1 MTSLHFVRVSVLVA
15 LAAVTLGARG
25 GQEVRQDV
33 RIATT
38 VGGGGIIAGG
48 GVGGGVPLA
57 PITSTGTGLILG
69 RVVDAGSGRPVAG
82 ALVAIGGSSPAGRG
96 AGGAGITTMS
106 LNGQPVQIT
115 QPGGGGAMP
124 RLMTDAEGRF
134 VFRNLPKGSFNLTA
148 VKPGYVD
155 GAYGRLR
162 PNGGSL
168 ALELNDGERATDVT
182 IRLFKN
188 ASISGIVSDQT
199 GEPVVGVQVR
209 AYRRSLSAGRRV
221 LTPSVGSATTDDRG
235 AYRLF
240 NLIPGEYIVSVP
252 NTSASAP
259 ANMQLQG
266 RMSQDLIATAI
277 SSGTG
282 EFQIGTGG
290 SQVTS
295 DGRFLL
301 QPSLRGS
308 TGSAPDASGRLLV
321 YQTAYHPASN
331 TVAQAQ
337 AVSLASGEEKS
348 GIDVALKLVPTANI
362 SGRLLGPSG
371 PVESFMLHLTPTD
384 TGEMSADPDVAT
396 TITAADGSFMFIGVP
411 AGQYVIQTLRM
422 PRPVMTGMATM
433 VVNQGGGTM
442 AFTTATMAGGAGG
455 APPPPAA
462 PPDPTLFT
470 VTPISV
476 GGQDI
481 NDLTI
486 SLLTGIKVSGRVEF
500 QGSAERPPADRLAQ
514 VTVNIEAADGKTR
527 AGMTNARLQ
536 PNGLFTTPGVPPGK
550 YLLRVANPPAG
561 WSVRSIMIGGVDAS
575 DTPVDL
581 EDRDV
586 GGALVTFTDRVS
598 SLSGTVKAQQ
608 GAAAGADDAAAVV
621 VFPADNRAWMN
632 YGLNPRRVRMTRTSK
647 SGAYSFN
654 SLPEGDYFVIAI
666 AEEVAS
672 EWQDPRFLEAMSR
685 EANRVSISEGEK
697 RVQDLDRRNTRPP
710 GGGQDLVTGVGR
722 GFSPGGSLS
731 PGAESDDAGPT
742 DAMPDTVAG
751 ADHLRP
757 RLRWSAEASA
767 KAEAPAYIEQQT
779 TRDPRVTPQT
789 RDRTAE
795 PTTGTGVI
803 SGVVMQDDGNSPMR
817 RARVTLRRAE
827 STAERAVMTDDN
839 GRFSISGLPEGRYT
853 LLAGKAAYLTTYYGS
868 TRAGRGPGSPIALS
882 ADQKVVNLVLKMSRG
897 AVIGGVVRDQFGE
910 PVPNIGVRIM
920 QYQMS
925 SGERRLVGAST
936 TGPVQTDDRGAYR
949 AFGLMPGTYVVSAV
963 PLPQGFSE
971 IRQVSQND
979 LQAAISDTRRSGPAS
994 NTPAATAPDPAAA
1007 IVPGRSV
1014 GYAPVFYPGTITP
1027 SEAGQI
1033 ALAAGQEL
1041 NGVDLSLRL
1050 VNTAKIEGM
1059 VMGADGR
1066 PATNTQITVL
1076 PVDFTVAM
1084 PTRTAITSPEG
1095 TFTVSNITP
1104 GRYTL
1109 GARSGGPGP
1118 MMLQDRMVFAPAPP
1132 GGGLPAPP
1140 PPPPPPPPPLAGTAP
1155 MFFAEQEIDVSGENL
1170 AGITLTLQPGVT
1182 VSGRIVFE
1190 GKNSTPPPDLR
1201 QTRVLLTPAN
1211 QNRPTMGLAPAQID
1225 EAGNFVLQGVPPGQ
1239 YRFGTT
1245 MLAVVAGSGWTL
1257 KSATAAGRDVL
1268 DAPIEIKPGGNI
1280 EGVTLTFTDL
1290 VTELSGTLTDGAG
1303 KPISDLSIL
1312 VFTTDRSLWGS
1323 LGRRIRQPTQPSS
1336 DGKFRITGLPP
1347 GDYYLGV
1354 VTDVEPGEWTDAA
1367 FLDQLAA
1374 AAIKV
1379 TLGEGEKKVQ
1389 DIKLKG
1395 TMEIVMW

>member
-1 MTSLHFVRVSVLVA
+1 MTSLHLVRVSVLVA

-38 VGGGGIIAGG
+38 VGGGGIVAGG
-48 GVGGGVPLA
+48 SVGGGVPLA

-209 AYRRSLSAGRRV
+209 AYRRTLSAGRRV
-221 LTPSVGSATTDDRG
+221 LTPSSGSATTDDRG

-301 QPSLRGS
+301 QPGLRGS

-321 YQTAYHPASN
+321 HQTAYHPASN

-337 AVSLASGEEKS
+337 TVNLASGEEKS
-348 GIDVALKLVPTANI
+348 GIDIALKLVPTANI

-396 TITAADGSFMFIGVP
+396 AITAADGSFMFIGVP

-422 PRPVMTGMATM
+422 PRPMMTGMATM

-442 AFTTATMAGGAGG
+442 AFTTATIAGGAGG
-455 APPPPAA
+455 APPPPAVPPP

-470 VTPISV
+470 VTPVSV

-500 QGSAERPPADRLAQ
+500 QGSAERPPGDRLAQ
-514 VTVNIEAADGKTR
+514 VAVNIEAADGKTR
-527 AGMTNARLQ
+527 AGMTNTRLQ
-536 PNGLFTTPGVPPGK
+536 TNGLFTTPGVPPGK

-575 DTPVDL
+575 DTPIDL

-586 GGALVTFTDRVS
+586 GGALITFTDRVS
-598 SLSGTVKAQQ
+598 SLSGTVKVQQ

-621 VFPADNRAWMN
+621 VFPADNRSWMN

-647 SGAYSFN
+647 SGAYTFN
-654 SLPEGDYFVIAI
+654 GLPEGDYFVIAI

-685 EANRVSISEGEK
+685 EANRASISEGEK
-697 RVQDLDRRNTRPP
+697 RVQDLERRNTRPP
-710 GGGQDLVTGVGR
+710 GGGQDLATDVGR
-722 GFSPGGSLS
+722 GLS
-731 PGAESDDAGPT
+731 PGAEGDDAEPM
-742 DAMPDTVAG
+742 DVDTVAG
-751 ADHLRP
+751 SKD
-757 RLRWSAEASA
+757 
-767 KAEAPAYIEQQT
+767 PAYTEQQT
-779 TRDPRVTPQT
+779 TRDPRATPQT

-803 SGVVMQDDGNSPMR
+803 SGVVVQDDGTNSPMR

-827 STAERAVMTDDN
+827 STAERAVMTDDS

-853 LLAGKAAYLTTYYGS
+853 LLAGKAAYLTAYYGS

-882 ADQKVVNLVLKMSRG
+882 ADQKVANLVLKMARG

-920 QYQMS
+920 QYQMT
-925 SGERRLVGAST
+925 SGERRLVGAAT

-963 PLPQGFSE
+963 PVQLGFTE
-971 IRQVSQND
+971 IRQVSQSD

-994 NTPAATAPDPAAA
+994 TTPASAPDPAAA

-1014 GYAPVFYPGTITP
+1014 GYTPVFYPGTITP
-1027 SEAGQI
+1027 AEAGQI
-1033 ALAAGQEL
+1033 ALTAGQEL
-1041 NGVDLSLRL
+1041 NGIDLSLRL
-1050 VNTAKIEGM
+1050 VYTAKIEGT

-1066 PATNTQITVL
+1066 PASNTQITVL
-1076 PVDFTVAM
+1076 PIDFNVAM
-1084 PTRTAITSPEG
+1084 PTRSAITSPEG

-1118 MMLQDRMVFAPAPP
+1118 MVLQDRMVFAPAPP

-1140 PPPPPPPPPLAGTAP
+1140 PPPPPPPPMAGTAP
-1155 MFFAEQEIDVSGENL
+1155 MFFAEQEIDVSGEDL
-1170 AGITLTLQPGVT
+1170 AGIAMTLQPGST

-1190 GKNSTPPPDLR
+1190 GKNATPPADLR

-1211 QNRPTMGLAPAQID
+1211 QNRPTMGLTPAQID
-1225 EAGNFVLQGVPPGQ
+1225 DAGNFVLQGVPPGQ

-1245 MLAVVAGSGWTL
+1245 MLAVAAGSGWTL

-1268 DAPIEIKPGGNI
+1268 DAPLEVKPGGNL
-1280 EGVTLTFTDL
+1280 EGVTLTFTDV

-1323 LGRRIRQPTQPSS
+1323 LGRRIRPPTQPSS
-1336 DGKFRITGLPP
+1336 DGKFKITGLPP
-1347 GDYYLGV
+1347 GEYYLGV
-1354 VTDVEPGEWTDAA
+1354 VTDVEPGEWTDSA

-1395 TMEIVMW
+1395 GQ

>member
-1 MTSLHFVRVSVLVA
+1 MLVA

-33 RIATT
+33 RIATA
-38 VGGGGIIAGG
+38 VGGGIGTGG
-48 GVGGGVPLA
+48 GVSVPLA

-96 AGGAGITTMS
+96 AGGIGITTMTM
-106 LNGQPVQIT
+106 NGQPVQIT
-115 QPGGGGAMP
+115 QAGGGGAMP

-168 ALELNDGERATDVT
+168 ALELNDGERSTDVT

-188 ASISGIVSDQT
+188 ASISGVVSDQT

-209 AYRRSLSAGRRV
+209 AYRRTLSAGRRV

-301 QPSLRGS
+301 QPGMRGS

-362 SGRLLGPSG
+362 SGRLVGPSG

-442 AFTTATMAGGAGG
+442 AFTTATVPGGAG

-514 VTVNIEAADGKTR
+514 VAVNIEAADGKTR

-575 DTPVDL
+575 DTPIDL

-654 SLPEGDYFVIAI
+654 GMPEGDYYVIAI

-710 GGGQDLVTGVGR
+710 GSGQDLVIDVGR
-722 GFSPGGSLS
+722 GFSPG
-731 PGAESDDAGPT
+731 AGPS
-742 DAMPDTVAG
+742 DVDEMPEDPSPRSVA
-751 ADHLRP
+751 D
-757 RLRWSAEASA
+757 
-767 KAEAPAYIEQQT
+767 QQT

-803 SGVVMQDDGNSPMR
+803 SGVVVQDDGSNSPMR

-853 LLAGKAAYLTTYYGS
+853 LLAGKAAYLTAYYGS

-882 ADQKVVNLVLKMSRG
+882 AGQKAANLVLKMSRG

-920 QYQMS
+920 QYQMT

-963 PLPQGFSE
+963 PLTQGFTE

-979 LQAAISDTRRSGPAS
+979 LQAAINDTRRSGPAS

-1066 PATNTQITVL
+1066 PASNTQITVL
-1076 PVDFTVAM
+1076 PADFNVVAM

-1118 MMLQDRMVFAPAPP
+1118 MVLQDRMVFTPAPP

-1140 PPPPPPPPPLAGTAP
+1140 PPPPPPPPPMAGTAP
-1155 MFFAEQEIDVSGENL
+1155 MFFAEQEIDVSGEDL
-1170 AGITLTLQPGVT
+1170 AGITLTLQPGST

-1190 GKNSTPPPDLR
+1190 GRNSTPPPDLR

-1245 MLAVVAGSGWTL
+1245 MLAVAAGSGWTL

-1268 DAPIEIKPGGNI
+1268 DAPIDVKPGGNI
-1280 EGVTLTFTDL
+1280 EGVTVTFTD
-1290 VTELSGTLTDGAG
+1290 VATELSGTLTDGAG

-1323 LGRRIRQPTQPSS
+1323 LNRRVRQPTQPSS

-1347 GDYYLGV
+1347 GEYYLGV

-1395 TMEIVMW
+1395 GQY